1 MNYWRAIVNVNGL
14 FGSTVNVMNLL
25 NFYVKH
31 VPVPVYNLVSAFQI
45 ITNHCNELNKFDSW
59 ELTQK

>member
-1 MNYWRAIVNVNGL
+1 MNVNGL